1 MTASFPASVK
11 SFDAIVDGVT
21 EITATTVNQAYEEI
35 VSLETI
41 ASQSLPYASFSN
53 TETLTTTKT
62 LADSDMPLQFLDPG
76 GAARTVALPAEA
88 ATNHAFLIAN
98 QADADEL
105 ITVTDDAAAVIGYVD
120 RYENKLFVSNGV
132 AWKIGGQLSLA
143 NTETLSG
150 TKTLTDGSRTIQYLD
165 PGGAN
170 RDVTLP
176 AEAYTNKPITIY
188 NTADAF
194 ELLTVKDDGGATIG
208 IVYPLESKTFISN
221 GTAWSFV
228 GGLELHKVRTTAQF
242 DKTSDTTLANVPGL
256 SVNVKSGRT
265 YAFKAV
271 LFTTS
276 GTSGGVK
283 AAISGTATATNIYYN
298 GVSYLIT
305 SVNRGNAT
313 SLGTAVGAVTSSST
327 ATIIIDGTITV
338 NAAGTLTVQFAQN
351 ASNGAASSVLIN
363 STFIVEELS

>member
-21 EITATTVNQAYEEI
+21 EIEATNINQAYEEI

-41 ASQSLPYASFSN
+41 ASQSMLYADFSN

-62 LADSDMPLQFLDPG
+62 LADTDMPLQFLDPG

-105 ITVTDDAAAVIGYVD
+105 ITVTDDAAAVIGYVY
-120 RYENKLFVSNGV
+120 RYENKLFV
-132 AWKIGGQLSLA
+132 
-143 NTETLSG
+143 
-150 TKTLTDGSRTIQYLD
+150 
-165 PGGAN
+165 
-170 RDVTLP
+170 
-176 AEAYTNKPITIY
+176 
-188 NTADAF
+188 
-194 ELLTVKDDGGATIG
+194 
-208 IVYPLESKTFISN
+208 SN

-242 DKTSDTTLANVPGL
+242 NKTSDGTLANVTGL
-256 SVNVKSGRT
+256 SVNVKAGRT

-276 GTSGGVK
+276 NTSGGVK
-283 AAISGTATATNIYYN
+283 AAINGTATATAIVYT
-298 GVSYLIT
+298 GVCFA
-305 SVNRGNAT
+305 AT
-313 SLGTAVGAVTSSST
+313 SLVHSRVTSLGSTVGALTSVAT
-327 ATIIIDGTITV
+327 GTIIIDGTITV

-351 ASNGAASSVLIN
+351 ASNENPSSVLVG
-363 STFIVEELS
+363 STFIVEEIS